1 MRFHKDKTGHWLPIL
16 PQGDPH
22 KPRATPS
29 VSVMDIKPEADSKRV
44 KKNALSGGAG
54 LRIEEGEVKDVLQDP
69 NINIVHVSSSR
80 KPVMMS
86 SSSLSDNLDPEDDKE
101 VVNEAGVM
109 PLPNLD
115 KAEDDSNVDHNEVVD
130 DDQNPDGQ
138 VKDLFFHECLLLHL
152 QFNSFIIGNSSCNI
166 DVVHFWNRKSL
177 QYQICLI
184 FGD

>member
-1 MRFHKDKTGHWLPIL
+1 
-16 PQGDPH
+16 
-22 KPRATPS
+22 
-29 VSVMDIKPEADSKRV
+29 MDIKPEADSKRV

-138 VKDLFFHECLLLHL
+138 VKD
-152 QFNSFIIGNSSCNI
+152 
-166 DVVHFWNRKSL
+166 
-177 QYQICLI
+177 
-184 FGD
+184 

>member
-138 VKDLFFHECLLLHL
+138 VKDLFFHFIE
-152 QFNSFIIGNSSCNI
+152 SFSILCTNAY
-166 DVVHFWNRKSL
+166 VLKKTFKR
-177 QYQICLI
+177 
-184 FGD
+184 